1 MLIAL
6 RMRLI
11 ANSPPNANPNRRA
24 IRFSSIVSL
33 RVNVS
38 TQAERIRSPSEAN
51 AACVEDERA
60 LPTPLRNLGAIPIPC
75 FRARGPPLPPHANSG
90 AVKPPTSAPGSLRAL
105 SLGRG
110 GGARA
115 RRGLPYS
122 HNSSGTAAALN
133 PAKSFAAIR
142 ITTTPYP
149 QQVTGSQQA
158 TTSPKTLATT

>member
-1 MLIAL
+1 M
-6 RMRLI
+6 
-11 ANSPPNANPNRRA
+11 
-24 IRFSSIVSL
+24 
-33 RVNVS
+33 
-38 TQAERIRSPSEAN
+38 
-51 AACVEDERA
+51 
-60 LPTPLRNLGAIPIPC
+60 
-75 FRARGPPLPPHANSG
+75 RARWSAAAPHANSG

-158 TTSPKTLATT
+158 TTSPKTLATTSQPSDGQWDCNFISGYRSVVGDAGI